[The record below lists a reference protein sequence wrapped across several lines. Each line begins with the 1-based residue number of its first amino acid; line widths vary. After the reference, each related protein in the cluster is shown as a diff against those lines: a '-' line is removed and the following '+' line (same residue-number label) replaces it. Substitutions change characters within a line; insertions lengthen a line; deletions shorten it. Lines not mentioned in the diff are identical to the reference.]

1 MCVLGDERAFII
13 SRVLVSRSS
22 QGRYRMEIPRPGIDT
37 TVGNGTKVYVKFT
50 DNEAYPKY
58 VIYFKCNNSQSRTF
72 AKLSHINPRSSFLER
87 QYYFE
92 YDDSDS
98 SDGEDITEH
107 ISSVT
112 YTSNLDVAARPPHL
126 TVGLRTIPHH
136 HESTTTLISPSHRPT
151 HHPSSSYVTAGLNT
165 CPQRPPS
172 TTTLISPSHRPTL
185 YPSSSHV
192 TVGLNTSP
200 QRPVTTA
207 LISPSHSHTLR
218 TSYPHIVA
226 GTRTTHWSQT
236 PHHPVSPTVKPP
248 PPRSSALNCV
258 IL

>member
-22 QGRYRMEIPRPGIDT
+22 QGRNRMEIPPPGIDT
-37 TVGNGTKVYVKFT
+37 TVGNGTKVYVKFS

-72 AKLSHINPRSSFLER
+72 AKLSHINPRSSYLER
-87 QYYFE
+87 QYYLK
-92 YDDSDS
+92 YNDSDS
-98 SDGEDITEH
+98 SDCEDITEH
-107 ISSVT
+107 IRSVT

-136 HESTTTLISPSHRPT
+136 PA
-151 HHPSSSYVTAGLNT
+151 SS
-165 CPQRPPS
+165 
-172 TTTLISPSHRPTL
+172 TTLISPSHRPTL
-185 YPSSSHV
+185 HPSSSHV
-192 TVGLNTSP
+192 TVGLNTCP
-200 QRPVTTA
+200 QRPASRTT
-207 LISPSHSHTLR
+207 LISPSQRPTLR

-226 GTRTTHWSQT
+226 ETRTTHWLET
-236 PHHPVSPTVKPP
+236 PHHPASPRVKPT

>member
-1 MCVLGDERAFII
+1 
-13 SRVLVSRSS
+13 
-22 QGRYRMEIPRPGIDT
+22 MEIPPPGIDT

-50 DNEAYPKY
+50 DSEAYPKY

-87 QYYFE
+87 QFCFE

-112 YTSNLDVAARPPHL
+112 YTSCLDVAARPPHL

-136 HESTTTLISPSHRPT
+136 PESTTTLISPSHRPT
-151 HHPSSSYVTAGLNT
+151 LH
-165 CPQRPPS
+165 
-172 TTTLISPSHRPTL
+172 
-185 YPSSSHV
+185 PSSSHV

-200 QRPVTTA
+200 QRPATTT
-207 LISPSHSHTLR
+207 LISPSYSPTLR

-236 PHHPVSPTVKPP
+236 PHHPVSPRVKPT